1 MGNSA
6 VASAPAEAE
15 AKPAPPGP
23 IIDRTQGKV
32 IANRYR
38 LEDTIL
44 GTGAFAVVR
53 GKATPAETT
62 FENASHLFQVKL
74 GTDLETKRVRK
85 MLFLLFFK
93 LWM

>member
-15 AKPAPPGP
+15 AKPSAPPAP
-23 IIDRTQGKV
+23 IIDKTQGKI

-44 GTGAFAVVR
+44 GTGAFAIVFLTSSVR
-53 GKATPAETT
+53 TSIWLTA
-62 FENASHLFQVKL
+62 
-74 GTDLETKRVRK
+74 
-85 MLFLLFFK
+85 LL
-93 LWM
+93 